1 MATSVEVVS
10 EIQSATPDAVTNVLT
25 VEKLNDGLRKQG
37 MSESTGM
44 HTNIRYSTP
53 FVCLRVS
60 VCACFESSTIKT
72 LVQYS
77 LCICVSVSISFSLR
91 HDFAVVSQAVTHN
104 NMLLTLY

>member
-44 HTNIRYSTP
+44 QTNVRYA
-53 FVCLRVS
+53 FCVLACKCVCVFR
-60 VCACFESSTIKT
+60 I
-72 LVQYS
+72 
-77 LCICVSVSISFSLR
+77 
-91 HDFAVVSQAVTHN
+91 
-104 NMLLTLY
+104 